1 MKVIVTT
8 LAVLSMVAAAV
19 AADNA
24 PAPPSGSA
32 NFSQFIGTWSGE
44 GLYRDAGKPEVKV
57 RMKVDCRPAGGG
69 WGVRCDF
76 NMTSPEMN
84 YQESDLFG
92 FDQESGQVHWFSIDN
107 AGSVHDHKGTWIGGS
122 RLSVRHTGGNNFIES
137 IELSFKDRNTMAFE
151 ADTDVAGAR
160 TNTLTGSM
168 QRR

>member
-1 MKVIVTT
+1 MKHIVTI
-8 LAVLSMVAAAV
+8 LAVLSMVTAAT

-32 NFSQFIGTWSGE
+32 SFSQFVGSWAGE
-44 GLYRDAGKPEVKV
+44 GVYKDTGKPEVKV

-69 WGVRCDF
+69 WGVKCDF

-92 FDQESGQVHWFSIDN
+92 YDATSGQVHWFAIDN
-107 AGSVHDHKGTWIGGS
+107 VGSVHDHKGTWIDGS
-122 RLSVRHTGGNNFIES
+122 RLSVRYTGANNSTES
-137 IELSFKDRNTMAFE
+137 IDLAFKGRNTMSFE
-151 ADTDVAGAR
+151 ADTDVAGSR
-160 TNTLTGSM
+160 TNTLTGSL

>member
-1 MKVIVTT
+1 MKSIVLV
-8 LAVLSMVAAAV
+8 LAVLSMLTAAL

-24 PAPPSGSA
+24 PAPPA
-32 NFSQFIGTWSGE
+32 DRTNFSQFVGSWTGD
-44 GLYRDAGKPEVKV
+44 GVLKDTGKPEVKV

-69 WGVRCDF
+69 WGVKCDF
-76 NMTSPEMN
+76 NMTSPDMN

-92 FDQESGQVHWFSIDN
+92 YDAATGQVHWFSIDN
-107 AGSVHDHKGTWIGGS
+107 AGEVHDHKGTWVDGS
-122 RLSVRHTGGNNFIES
+122 RLTVRHNGLNNLTES
-137 IELSFKDRNTMAFE
+137 IDLSFKGRNTMAFE